1 LKEYGDPR
9 SRKLELVDIQ
19 KTVDER
25 RVALDCVGVCDLKYP
40 ITVLDRERG
49 EQQTIA
55 NIALSVS
62 LPPEVKGTHMSRFI
76 SVMNDYRGEI
86 TMTAIPNI
94 LRDLKLK
101 LEATAA
107 QVSMT
112 FPYFIEKSAPVSG
125 QKGYLDCET
134 TFHGESCA
142 DGEKFHMVVKVPVTS
157 LCPCSKAIS
166 DYGAHNQRG
175 EVEMSVV
182 LAEKD
187 GRLSKVWI
195 EELFEVAEGSASA
208 PLYPLLKR
216 PDERHVTMQ
225 AYENPAFVEDI
236 VRNVAV
242 RLREDER
249 IASFEVKVTN
259 FESIHAHNAFAI
271 ARFSRDS

>member
-1 LKEYGDPR
+1 M
-9 SRKLELVDIQ
+9 ELVDIQ

-25 RVALDCVGVCDLKYP
+25 NIALDQVGVCDLKYP
-40 ITVLDRERG
+40 ITVLDRSNG
-49 EQQTIA
+49 KQQTIA
-55 NIALSVS
+55 NVALSVS

-76 SVMNDYRGEI
+76 VIMNSHRGEI
-86 TMTAIPNI
+86 TMKAIPSI
-94 LRDLKLK
+94 LNDLKLK

-125 QKGYLDCET
+125 QTGYLDCEC
-134 TFHGESCA
+134 TFNGQSGPA
-142 DGEKFHMVVKVPVTS
+142 SQDFQMIVKVRVAS

-175 EVEMSVV
+175 EVEMSVR
-182 LAEKD
+182 LAETD
-187 GRLSKVWI
+187 GKLAKVWI
-195 EELFEVAEGSASA
+195 EELFEMAEQSASA

-216 PDERHVTMQ
+216 PDERYVTMQ

-242 RLREDER
+242 RLKADER
-249 IASFEVKVTN
+249 IASFTVKVTN
-259 FESIHAHNAFAI
+259 YESIHAHNAFAMTSFVRE
-271 ARFSRDS
+271 A